1 MFSIRNY
8 FTIPAICALWL
19 QQAHV
24 GCEAFVSPIVV
35 APQSVAP
42 ARSMFRNNAPAVL
55 CSTATSERAMAS
67 TDTDDD
73 DDDDDDDDEYEYI
86 EYEDLT
92 EADLFGSEWRVGTCW
107 DNKQNKI
114 DETWTRLE
122 TKGDK
127 NVAVW
132 GDNSEGTWS
141 FDVASQF
148 LTISKNY
155 VWGKNIWAGQ
165 VDDYYFLKG
174 TVRGWTYVTAASVL
188 GQWQGTRLGVDAEE
202 AGTPPWFE
210 EDEDEEETMP
220 AEIAASTTAVEEKTE
235 KPVETKLQDDDKVE
249 EPVEVKASSEK
260 EQQKKRADAAARA
273 LLAARIQNDAK
284 AKKDE

>member
-1 MFSIRNY
+1 MISIRNY
-8 FTIPAICALWL
+8 FAITAICVLWL
-19 QQAHV
+19 QQSKL

-35 APQSVAP
+35 SPQSAAA
-42 ARSMFRNNAPAVL
+42 ARSTFRNNAPAVL
-55 CSTATSERAMAS
+55 FSTATSESAMAA
-67 TDTDDD
+67 TAADDVNDDD
-73 DDDDDDDDEYEYI
+73 DDEEYEYI

-92 EADLFGSEWRVGTCW
+92 EADLYGSEWRVGTCW

-141 FDVASQF
+141 LDVASQF

-155 VWGKNIWAGQ
+155 LWGKLIWAGQ

-174 TVRGWTYVTAASVL
+174 TVRGWTYVTAASVM
-188 GQWQGTRLGVDAEE
+188 GQWQATRLGVDAEE

-210 EDEDEEETMP
+210 EDEDEEESMP
-220 AEIAASTTAVEEKTE
+220 AEIAASATAIKEKIEE
-235 KPVETKLQDDDKVE
+235 PVESKVEDDEKVE
-249 EPVEVKASSEK
+249 EPVEVRASSEI
-260 EQQKKRADAAARA
+260 EEQKKRADAAARA

-284 AKKDE
+284 AKKNE